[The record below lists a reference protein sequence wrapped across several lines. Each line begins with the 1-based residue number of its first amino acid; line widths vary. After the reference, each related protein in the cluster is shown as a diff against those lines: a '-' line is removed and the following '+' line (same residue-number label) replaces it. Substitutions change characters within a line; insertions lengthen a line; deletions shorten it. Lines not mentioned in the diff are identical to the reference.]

1 MSENTATNNVESLSK
16 SFFGRRKIYIDEVEL
31 NRDNIV
37 QILNMIL
44 PQFHENQY
52 ESVYLYNYYRGNQP
66 ILYRQKPNRPEIN
79 NKIVENH
86 AFEFVN
92 FKTQLVLS
100 EPLTYTRRESSSIS
114 ANNTEPDDIISKIDE
129 LNKIMSLL
137 QSNDIN
143 KQVVEWMNI
152 CGHGFKYCITDDNG
166 QLAIGSLDPRN
177 TEIVYSRS
185 LGNPPIFALQEI
197 RTDDDTIF
205 WEIYGRKKHFV
216 VKGTDVTE
224 TPHTWGDIPIFE
236 YELNNARMGVIE
248 TVITLLDAINMS
260 SSDRLNSIVQNVQSF
275 LRCIN
280 CRLDEKTYEQ
290 LRAQGMLS
298 FTSDSNN
305 PASVDFISNDLD
317 QSAAQI
323 EVDHLYQQAL
333 IISNMPD
340 RKGTERANGDTGQ
353 AVALRDGWTAAESSA
368 KDTQQKFAT
377 AEMRFVRMVTNILRK
392 KGTLNLNPD
401 DISIRFV
408 KNSVGNVL
416 AKVQVLEGLL
426 RCGVS
431 PEIAFQL
438 CDIFDDPNNAYL
450 ASKDFLDQTWNVSNN
465 QPNVENNNDNMAV
478 DESETT

>member
-1 MSENTATNNVESLSK
+1 MSDNAAANNIDSLSK
-16 SFFGRRKIYIDEVEL
+16 TFFGRRKIYIDEIEL
-31 NRDNIV
+31 DRNNIV
-37 QILNMIL
+37 DILNMVL

-52 ESVYLYNYYRGNQP
+52 ETVYLYNYYRGNQP

-100 EPLTYTRRESSSIS
+100 EPLTYTRRESSSATMENKES
-114 ANNTEPDDIISKIDE
+114 NGIIKKIDE

-137 QSNDIN
+137 QANDIN

-152 CGHGFKYCITDDNG
+152 CGHGFKYCITDNNG

-177 TEIVYSRS
+177 TEIVYSRA

-197 RTDDDTIF
+197 ITDSGDIF

-216 VKGTDVTE
+216 VKGTEVQE

-236 YELNNARMGVIE
+236 YELNNARMGIIE

-280 CRLDEKTYEQ
+280 CKLDEETYAK
-290 LRAQGMLS
+290 LRELGMVS
-298 FTSDSNN
+298 FVSDSSN

-340 RKGTERANGDTGQ
+340 RKGTDRANGDTGQ

-377 AEMRFVRMVTNILRK
+377 AEMRFVRMTTNILRT
-392 KGTLNLNPD
+392 KGILDLNPD

-450 ASKDFLDQTWNVSNN
+450 ASKDFLEKTWDASSN
-465 QPNVENNNDNMAV
+465 QPTVDDNVDNAAV
-478 DESETT
+478 DETEKS